1 MTRVQVVYTKL
12 ADMRAKVWDEED
24 EDIQRPDEET
34 IAEQT
39 EKTRLA
45 LEKITES
52 KVDSFPYS
60 FHCLK
65 PRCLSE
71 S

>member
-1 MTRVQVVYTKL
+1 MVYTKL
-12 ADMRAKVWDEED
+12 ADMRAKVWDEDD

-39 EKTRLA
+39 EKTRMA

-52 KVDSFPYS
+52 KVSR
-60 FHCLK
+60 L
-65 PRCLSE
+65 
-71 S
+71 